1 MPASPV
7 KHSSAAPEPSLED
20 DPLDDWN
27 TGADPGEDDGLQL
40 PPDYVDEPHVRE
52 LLDEESPRRAR
63 SLADSNPLLQW
74 TSDIDN
80 YMAELLRL
88 EGKGEDV
95 YHTTCLACQ
104 IPNTHAIYRC
114 DSCEDVRLLCKG
126 CIEWNGLYFEKITLK
141 QLGLRYQLGHPIGH
155 ACPNPSQARD
165 GDFVVIDID
174 GIHSIAL
181 DFCNC
186 HLSSLHY
193 VQLLRARLYPSTTV
207 QPQTA
212 ATFRVLES
220 FQLLSFMSKCS
231 AYEFYRTLA
240 RRTDNTGTRPLPNR
254 YTPFLRMIRQWR
266 HLKMLKRSGRGN
278 DPTGS
283 SGTQLGECAVLCPSC
298 PHPNINLPTGWETA
312 PNSWIYALFLAMDA
326 NFRLKRLNVSSND
339 KDPGLN
345 RGFAYFVSE
354 KPFKAFLQ
362 TYDKKIPD
370 DVSTC
375 SNHDAIKS
383 ASARGGKG
391 VAASGVGA
399 VVCSRHNIQRANG
412 VGDLQKGERYPN
424 MDYFYLS
431 TLQQNTPKKLVVS
444 YDIAC
449 QWSRNISRRISVYPI
464 ALRPHQSNEDITYLV
479 PKFHLAAHNLAC
491 QIAFSYNYTPMVAR
505 TDGEAPERNWA
516 ASNPT
521 SSSTK
526 EMGPGSRRDTLDDH
540 FGDAN
545 WKKTTGLV
553 TSYSRKVKEAVA
565 ERADHVAAFLD
576 FSASLARETV
586 VEWSEAVRQW
596 ESDQTNT
603 NPFEPTLSQITGSKV
618 RLELALEDASDD
630 SPMHIHDDISPSV
643 LISQG
648 LDLEE
653 QQQRLRRDTAL
664 MGPHCTDLQRA
675 KMLERSNRLR
685 RRIEAWIEV
694 QHLYMPGV
702 AVFRARENR
711 EGSGTEAFNI
721 KLYFPSQDYEAR
733 LRFALGHD
741 ILHDLRRHILLRAAM
756 WKSKDRFVRGQ
767 RENMLE
773 GRISADIARYR
784 ANRVALAH
792 LAESL
797 LNPGWLE
804 VLQPLQDADTVSLN
818 SRQTSVGE
826 GRRKMPWI
834 WRVQNT
840 GDGDDAT
847 MQEALRIEWCKARAR
862 AHRWQEECILL
873 REEMRRVE
881 SFFEWQ
887 AGVWTSRASL
897 SFSDPITDGG
907 RRAYA
912 LGQAALRKTMSAR
925 CTAAWQ
931 EAREL
936 VHDTSFVLVEAD
948 DPVE

>member
-1 MPASPV
+1 MSTAKGRGKKRKLHQAIWFWMLIDYIPGKLYRGPTAVTPIDEDTRAARRQRREVGGEPQLDRKVYGERVSALMKDDTYHFCPRTGSARLCHEAMHETQFVGLELYHSSAIGGHRGPELVGSREFLRSHLRNWLDARQAGKEDRFWAYFMIYGFYAILRSTRDDAEASCSAASQDNHEWEKAMKQELAWERAKPQGPSWHAVMWNRRVPSTDLRFLISNRPVLSASPFIAQSFPRLPTRTAQHPYPPTLYALSTAPAIDRRIRRYPVCLAVGESSRKRPRLHVDIYEDEIPQLPKASIQRHTDIMSTRRGISTRQSFYSMPASPV

-95 YHTTCLACQ
+95 YHTTLSC
-104 IPNTHAIYRC
+104 HASLPFHKI
-114 DSCEDVRLLCKG
+114 K
-126 CIEWNGLYFEKITLK
+126 EWNGLYFEKITLK

-165 GDFVVIDID
+165 GDFV
-174 GIHSIAL
+174 
-181 DFCNC
+181 
-186 HLSSLHY
+186 
-193 VQLLRARLYPSTTV
+193 LLRARLYPSTTV

-240 RRTDNTGTRPLPNR
+240 RRTDNTGTRR
-254 YTPFLRMIRQWR
+254 YRMIRQWR

-298 PHPNINLPTGWETA
+298 PHPNINLPMAGKPLLT
-312 PNSWIYALFLAMDA
+312 PMDA

-412 VGDLQKGERYPN
+412 VGDLQKA
-424 MDYFYLS
+424 
-431 TLQQNTPKKLVVS
+431 K
-444 YDIAC
+444 
-449 QWSRNISRRISVYPI
+449 
-464 ALRPHQSNEDITYLV
+464 
-479 PKFHLAAHNLAC
+479 
-491 QIAFSYNYTPMVAR
+491 AR

-702 AVFRARENR
+702 A
-711 EGSGTEAFNI
+711 
-721 KLYFPSQDYEAR
+721 
-733 LRFALGHD
+733 
-741 ILHDLRRHILLRAAM
+741 
-756 WKSKDRFVRGQ
+756 
-767 RENMLE
+767 
-773 GRISADIARYR
+773 
-784 ANRVALAH
+784 
-792 LAESL
+792 
-797 LNPGWLE
+797 
-804 VLQPLQDADTVSLN
+804 
-818 SRQTSVGE
+818 
-826 GRRKMPWI
+826 
-834 WRVQNT
+834 
-840 GDGDDAT
+840 
-847 MQEALRIEWCKARAR
+847 
-862 AHRWQEECILL
+862 
-873 REEMRRVE
+873 
-881 SFFEWQ
+881 
-887 AGVWTSRASL
+887 
-897 SFSDPITDGG
+897 
-907 RRAYA
+907 
-912 LGQAALRKTMSAR
+912 
-925 CTAAWQ
+925 
-931 EAREL
+931 
-936 VHDTSFVLVEAD
+936 
-948 DPVE
+948 